1 MLYSESYYQ
10 DLMKMKKIDEQI
22 LTYYMETGQIIIYT
36 VEAQLLV
43 SSVTVLSKLY
53 FFLKSKYDRWGVKDF
68 PRKNC
73 KVEIENTVYFN
84 AHFYLL
90 KKY

>member
-1 MLYSESYYQ
+1 MIISMLYSESYYK
-10 DLMKMKKIDEQI
+10 DLMAMKKIDEQI

-53 FFLKSKYDRWGVKDF
+53 FFLK
-68 PRKNC
+68 
-73 KVEIENTVYFN
+73 
-84 AHFYLL
+84 
-90 KKY
+90 